1 MAKLLIGQLPENKK
15 KSLSDSKDKVQDA
28 EENLISIIDAAEVVF
43 KDALLSDVGSRRK
56 LSVAQDAL
64 SANAAL
70 LSSEEPAAVEVE
82 FSVADETSH
91 QATLRKL
98 TASSFFSDASGFDIA
113 EFGVFDESTIVIQ
126 ECIYK
131 PASDQTTP
139 SAIVTCSGSCPC
151 PSSSA
156 QSSGSFSEGSDN
168 YDNNEDCRWLISSTA
183 NAEIELSFSSFNT
196 ESGYDYV
203 TINQCAS
210 ASCSSPEQLA
220 RLSGDSVISAQ
231 KYVSST
237 GWLQVRFQSDGSVT
251 RSGFEAR
258 WNVKG
263 QQGDVFEP
271 ETCTVVFTGAPVKQD
286 IRLVLTATAFDT
298 EGERNQVI
306 EAVATTSNLGSAFAT
321 AASATVACSGSC
333 PCPSSSAQSSG
344 SFSEGSGDYDNDEDC
359 RWLISSTADTEIE
372 LSFSSFNTE
381 SGYDYVTINRCS
393 SASCS
398 SPEQLVKLSGDSVG
412 SSDKYTSSTG
422 FLQVRFT
429 SDSSQTRSGFSAQW
443 SVRSAS
449 SRSSTCFQTDM
460 SLHIITQEIKSKL
473 PERLSVATLNDALFH
488 AQNSRRRD
496 ANTDGTMTTPEGAS
510 VRAQAQRN
518 GEDKQVVATRRSLG
532 DIISVEL
539 CESQCGGCPPGSVA
553 SMEGCTNCQSGKY
566 WDQQDTASSGICL
579 SCPAGKYST
588 IVGATSIS
596 SCMFCPEY
604 ASSPAGSSSLSDCS
618 QCDVGQTPDPNHG
631 ACSAC
636 VAGKFKSS
644 VGNILDGA

>member
-98 TASSFFSDASGFDIA
+98 TTSSFFSDASGFDIA

-156 QSSGSFSEGSDN
+156 QSSGSFSEGSNN
-168 YDNNEDCRWLISSTA
+168 YDNN
-183 NAEIELSFSSFNT
+183 
-196 ESGYDYV
+196 
-203 TINQCAS
+203 
-210 ASCSSPEQLA
+210 
-220 RLSGDSVISAQ
+220 
-231 KYVSST
+231 
-237 GWLQVRFQSDGSVT
+237 
-251 RSGFEAR
+251 
-258 WNVKG
+258 
-263 QQGDVFEP
+263 
-271 ETCTVVFTGAPVKQD
+271 
-286 IRLVLTATAFDT
+286 
-298 EGERNQVI
+298 
-306 EAVATTSNLGSAFAT
+306 
-321 AASATVACSGSC
+321 
-333 PCPSSSAQSSG
+333 
-344 SFSEGSGDYDNDEDC
+344 EDC